1 MTQSDRHRGVQ
12 AKGKTW
18 GGGEEMIMA
27 VLCLGPGGGLQ
38 GNQAA
43 THGCVNGWLF
53 LFCKPQS
60 RLRGNYFEVH

>member
-1 MTQSDRHRGVQ
+1 
-12 AKGKTW
+12 
-18 GGGEEMIMA
+18 MA